1 MEKIQK
7 IVGALRRAVQDYDM
21 IHVGDRIAVGISGG
35 KDSLTM
41 LEALWM
47 LREHI
52 GPDFSLVALALDPR
66 FGGAD
71 SDYSAVEAYCREL
84 GVPLDIRRTNIG
96 AIIFETRKEHN
107 PCSLCARMRRAML
120 HDAAKEDGCNKL
132 ALGHNFED
140 AAETFLM
147 NLLDAGRAE
156 CFSPVTYMSR
166 KDITVIR
173 PLIYCREADT
183 LAAAQSLGL
192 PVMKS
197 SCPADKH
204 TEREHMKLLI
214 ARLES
219 EEGYESVSRRIVGA
233 LQRGAI
239 CGWGLDHPEP
249 LVFEGR

>member
-1 MEKIQK
+1 MERIQK
-7 IVGALRRAVQDYDM
+7 IVGALRKAVQDYDM
-21 IHVGDRIAVGISGG
+21 IQDGDRIAVGISGG

-41 LEALWM
+41 LEALQM
-47 LREHI
+47 MRTRI
-52 GPDFSLVALALDPR
+52 GPEFELVALALDPR
-66 FGGAD
+66 FGGVD
-71 SDYSAVEAYCREL
+71 SDYSAVEAHCRAL
-84 GVPLDIRRTNIG
+84 GVPLDIRRANIG
-96 AIIFETRKEHN
+96 TIVFETRKEHN

-147 NLLDAGRAE
+147 NLFDAGRAE

-173 PLIYCREADT
+173 PLIYCREADV
-183 LAAAQSLGL
+183 LAAAEGLGL

-197 SCPADKH
+197 ACPADKH
-204 TEREHMKLLI
+204 TEREHVRELI
-214 ARLES
+214 ARLEA
-219 EEGYESVSRRIVGA
+219 EEGYGSVSRRIVGA

-239 CGWGLDHPEP
+239 CGWGLERPEP
-249 LVFEGR
+249 VVFEGR